1 MFKKM
6 LIALEDNFWG
16 EQIAL
21 SALNLAARLKAS
33 AVGLHIAVLEF
44 DAYGRPVGP
53 PPAESVAVLRS
64 LVSGEVTLEKVV
76 QTETRTHQGILD
88 AALERGC
95 DLIVMGTHGR
105 GGVNRLL
112 LGSVA
117 EATVRSSPIPVLLL
131 RHGVTLELE
140 DANHLCVALDG
151 GSSSEG
157 AVQVAAQMAQ
167 VLGCALH
174 LVTVFETDQ
183 GVLEREVHAAQGN
196 MEIEA
201 ALRSRGE
208 YALAL
213 GRTLSLRAVGNALEV
228 QTQMLEAPHGVA
240 RALCQ
245 VGAAQGNA
253 LLVLGTHA
261 RGGLERFLAGSVAEG
276 VLRHASCPVL
286 IVPGGVHAPAS
297 LEANTLP
304 TALLSTLE
312 LLPPL

>member
-21 SALNLAARLKAS
+21 SALTLAARLKAS
-33 AVGLHIAVLEF
+33 ATLLHIAVLEF
-44 DAYGRPVGP
+44 DDFGKPVAP
-53 PPAESVAVLRS
+53 PDAETVAVLRG
-64 LVSGEVTLEKVV
+64 LVSSEVVLEKAV
-76 QTETRTHQGILD
+76 QTEKHVAQGILN
-88 AALERGC
+88 AAIERGC

-105 GGVNRLL
+105 GGINRLL

-117 EATVRSSPIPVLLL
+117 EATVRSSPVPVLLL

-140 DANHLCVALDG
+140 QADHLCVALEG

-157 AVQVAAQMAQ
+157 AVQTAALLAQ
-167 VLGCALH
+167 ELSCTLK
-174 LVTVFETDQ
+174 LVTVFETDYD
-183 GVLEREVHAAQGN
+183 VLEREVSAAPFIRVTQGN
-196 MEIEA
+196 LEVEA

-213 GRTLSLRAVGNALEV
+213 GRSLTLQAVGHAVEV
-228 QTQMLEAPHGVA
+228 QSELLEAPHGVA

-253 LLVLGTHA
+253 VLVLGTHA
-261 RGGLERFLAGSVAEG
+261 REGLERILAGSVAEG
-276 VLRHASCPVL
+276 VLRHAPCPVL
-286 IVPGGVHAPAS
+286 IVPERAHASAS
-297 LEANTLP
+297 LEVNGLP
-304 TALLSTLE
+304 AVL
-312 LLPPL
+312 